1 MTPQQIEELIQLTRR
16 LVRTPSVNPMGEPAD
31 PAICF
36 EGRVT
41 DLLAD
46 LFTRRGL
53 ATFRDTAIP
62 SQGAAPARDNILAY
76 LPGRP
81 GSPTVMLEAH
91 QDTVPVIGMTID
103 PFAAELR
110 EGRIWGRGACDV
122 KGGMAAMLMAFFAI
136 AEHATSDRP
145 HVVMACAVNE
155 EHGFSGS
162 KRLKELWEQAEC
174 PFMTGPPQK
183 IVVAEPT
190 ELNVVVAHKG
200 VVRWRCR
207 TRGRATHSSSPAE
220 GINAIYGM
228 GHVVSALEIYAR
240 DIVHRQSHHPLLGP
254 PTLSVGTIRGGVSV
268 NTVPD
273 QCEIHVDRRIL
284 PGETHAAARQHVID
298 YVTQAIGGDFEVEHE
313 PPDICSPYFD
323 TPAEGS
329 LAQSLLATI
338 RRQGH
343 HPQATGVQFGTDA
356 SILGGTGIP
365 TVIFG
370 PGSIAQA
377 HTADEWLDV
386 GQLVAATQI
395 LIDFLTSMC
404 LEAPAV

>member
-1 MTPQQIEELIQLTRR
+1 
-16 LVRTPSVNPMGEPAD
+16 MGEAAD
-31 PAICF
+31 PEICY
-36 EGRVT
+36 EQRVT

-46 LFTRRGL
+46 LFAHRRL

-62 SQGAAPARDNILAY
+62 ATSVAPDRDNLLAY

-81 GSPTVMLEAH
+81 DGPTIMLEAH

-122 KGGMAAMLMAFFAI
+122 KGGMAAMLTAFFSL
-136 AEHATSDRP
+136 AERPISDRP
-145 HVVMACAVNE
+145 HLIMACAVNE

-162 KRLKELWEQAEC
+162 KRLKQLWTDARC
-174 PFMTGPPQK
+174 PFMTAPPDK
-183 IVVAEPT
+183 ILVAEPT

-220 GINAIYGM
+220 GINAIYRM
-228 GHVVSALEIYAR
+228 GRVLAALETYAR
-240 DIVHRQSHHPLLGP
+240 DVVPHQSSHPLLGP
-254 PTLSVGTIRGGVSV
+254 PTLSVGTIRGGISV

-273 QCEIHVDRRIL
+273 QCEIHLDRRIL

-298 YVTQAIGGDFEVEHE
+298 FVADAVGGDFEVEHE
-313 PPDICSPYFD
+313 PPDICSPFFD
-323 TPAEGS
+323 TPATGG
-329 LAQSLLATI
+329 LAQDLLQTI
-338 RRQGH
+338 RQHGH
-343 HPQATGVQFGTDA
+343 QPRATGVQFGTDA

-377 HTADEWLDV
+377 HTADEWLAVD
-386 GQLVAATQI
+386 QLVAATEI
-395 LIDFLTSMC
+395 LIDFLARAAAES
-404 LEAPAV
+404 PAAR